1 MARKV
6 GDVMTSV
13 PIAVP
18 PETTLVEAARFMD
31 EYGVGEV
38 LVIEDGRLCGVL
50 TDRDIGVAAERDAS
64 RTSVAV
70 ICNTDLVAVSPN
82 DDAEI
87 VARLMA
93 GHLASNGRRTA
104 ENAPAGCSE
113 RQGASCQVS
122 CSRVRSGVRRGR

>member
-1 MARKV
+1 
-6 GDVMTSV
+6 VMTSV

-50 TDRDIGVAAERDAS
+50 TDRDIVIRGVAAERDAS
-64 RTSVAV
+64 RTSVAA

-93 GHLASNGRRTA
+93 EMA
-104 ENAPAGCSE
+104 
-113 RQGASCQVS
+113 
-122 CSRVRSGVRRGR
+122 VRRVPVVEDDRLVGIASIRDLTVTDAASAPVT

>member
-6 GDVMTSV
+6 GDMMTSV

-18 PETTLVEAARFMD
+18 PEATLVQAARFMD

-50 TDRDIGVAAERDAS
+50 TDRDIVIRGVAAERDAS
-64 RTSVAV
+64 RTSVAA
-70 ICNTDLVAVSPN
+70 ICNTDVVAVSPN

-93 GHLASNGRRTA
+93 EMA
-104 ENAPAGCSE
+104 
-113 RQGASCQVS
+113 
-122 CSRVRSGVRRGR
+122 VRRVPVVEDDRLVGIASIRDLTVTDAASAPVT

>member
-50 TDRDIGVAAERDAS
+50 TDRDIVIRGVAAERDAS
-64 RTSVAV
+64 RTSVAA

-87 VARLMA
+87 AARLMA
-93 GHLASNGRRTA
+93 EMA
-104 ENAPAGCSE
+104 
-113 RQGASCQVS
+113 
-122 CSRVRSGVRRGR
+122 VRRVPVVEDDRLVGIASIRDLTVTDAASAPVT

>member
-6 GDVMTSV
+6 GGVMTSV

-50 TDRDIGVAAERDAS
+50 TDRDIVIRGVAAERDAS
-64 RTSVAV
+64 RTSVAA

-87 VARLMA
+87 AARLMA
-93 GHLASNGRRTA
+93 EMA
-104 ENAPAGCSE
+104 
-113 RQGASCQVS
+113 
-122 CSRVRSGVRRGR
+122 VRRVPVVEDDRLVGIASIRDLTVTDAASAPVT